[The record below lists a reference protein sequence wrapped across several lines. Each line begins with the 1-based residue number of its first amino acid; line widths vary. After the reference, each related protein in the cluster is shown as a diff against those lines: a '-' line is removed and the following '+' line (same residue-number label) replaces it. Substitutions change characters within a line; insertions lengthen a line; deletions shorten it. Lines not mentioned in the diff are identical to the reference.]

1 MSADAGLRA
10 LAAAAR
16 QAAEGL
22 EVTVRDAGGGGLPAA
37 EVLEAFGQALALLER
52 LADPERAR
60 AEREALETLAAQAA
74 QLLEALALA
83 AGAAGRG
90 AGAAVLET
98 LQVPLALWVAA
109 RGGRLREL
117 APAVNGCAR
126 LANGLREPGALGELA
141 DTMARLAEAA
151 DPAVREAPDAGQ
163 PGHPWRTLLVN
174 RAIVATR
181 SHDPGRMERAFAD
194 LTAALPDA
202 APAFFAEGMREMDR
216 LGYPLHVRAVMAR
229 WHARHGG
236 GGLH

>member
-1 MSADAGLRA
+1 MSGDAGLRA

-22 EVTVRDAGGGGLPAA
+22 EVTVRDRSGGGLPAS

-52 LADPERAR
+52 LEDPDRAR
-60 AEREALETLAAQAA
+60 AEREALENLAAQAA

-83 AGAAGRG
+83 ARAAGRG
-90 AGAAVLET
+90 GDAAVLET
-98 LQVPLALWVAA
+98 LQVPLALWVAT

-126 LANGLREPGALGELA
+126 LANGLREPDVLGELA
-141 DTMARLAEAA
+141 DTMERIAA
-151 DPAVREAPDAGQ
+151 AVDPAVRGAPDAAQ

-181 SHDPGRMERAFAD
+181 SHDPGRMERAFAG
-194 LTAALPDA
+194 LAAALPEA
-202 APAFFAEGMREMDR
+202 APGFFAEGMREMDR
-216 LGYPLHVRAVMAR
+216 LGYPPHVREVMER
-229 WHARHGG
+229 WHARHAGT
-236 GGLH
+236 GLH

>member
-1 MSADAGLRA
+1 MSADTALRA

-22 EVTVRDAGGGGLPAA
+22 EVTVRDRSGGGLPAA

-52 LADPERAR
+52 LEDSGGDGG
-60 AEREALETLAAQAA
+60 EALAALAAQAA

-83 AGAAGRG
+83 ARAAGRG
-90 AGAAVLET
+90 GDAAVLET
-98 LQVPLALWVAA
+98 LQVPLALWVAT

-117 APAVNGCAR
+117 ALAVNGCAR
-126 LANGLREPGALGELA
+126 LANGLREPDALGELA
-141 DTMARLAEAA
+141 DTMERIAA
-151 DPAVREAPDAGQ
+151 AVDPALRGAPDAGQ

-181 SHDPGRMERAFAD
+181 SHDPGRMERAFAA
-194 LTAALPDA
+194 LVEALPEA

-216 LGYPLHVRAVMAR
+216 LGYPPHVRAVMER
-229 WHARHGG
+229 WHARHRG